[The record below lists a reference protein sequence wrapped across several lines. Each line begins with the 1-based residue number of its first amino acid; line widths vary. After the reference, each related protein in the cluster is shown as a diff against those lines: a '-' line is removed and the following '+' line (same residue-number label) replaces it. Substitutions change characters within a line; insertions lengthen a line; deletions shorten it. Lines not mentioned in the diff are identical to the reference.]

1 MPKGVADSDGSALE
15 RFIEKW
21 LGREGGQ
28 ERANYALFLTEF
40 CLALSL
46 PSPEPAGA
54 ARDTND
60 YVFERRVRETR
71 RDGQAAHRRI
81 DLYKRDCFVL
91 EAKQS
96 RQQKGGEK
104 EIAQQGLFVE
114 EAAPRG
120 RRGAERAWDV
130 LMVNARAQAEG
141 YVRLLP
147 EGHEPPPFVIVC
159 DVGHCFEIYA
169 NFRRDGKAFDQFPDR
184 RSFRIHLE
192 ELREPEKRAL
202 LAAIWTDPLSLDP
215 ARKSARVTREIA
227 ARLAAVSK
235 ALEAARH
242 APEIVAMFLMRCL
255 FTMFAEDV
263 GLLRKEA
270 FSKILDSCA
279 KKPDTFPH
287 KVGQLWEAMDS
298 GGYAHALEERVAR
311 FNGTFFKNHRALS
324 LGREEIGELAQ
335 AARYD
340 WREVDPSIFGALLE
354 QALDPHE
361 RRRLGA
367 HFTPRAYVERLVV
380 ATVIEPLREDWAAAL
395 ATAERQKSEGRCE
408 AAVATVAAF
417 HDRLC
422 ATRVLDPACG
432 TGNFLYVALELLKRL
447 EGEVLEALADLGGQE
462 ALTGL
467 EGHSVG
473 PQQFLGLEINARAKA
488 IAELVLWIGH
498 LQWHVRTRGGMPGEP
513 ILQAFD
519 NIVTKDAVLE
529 AEKVLKRDARGKPVT
544 RTGPDG
550 GAMEVY
556 EYRNPRRPAWPDAEF
571 IVGNPPFI
579 GGKDVRAR
587 LGDDYA
593 QALWAAH
600 PQMNE
605 SADFVMYWWDHA
617 AELLTR
623 KATTLRRFGLVTT
636 NSITQVFQRR
646 VVERHLNAKAPV
658 SLVMAIPDHPWTKA
672 TKDAAAVRIAMTVVE
687 AGAKEGRL
695 LEVVKE
701 NSLETDAPLVDFAEK
716 YGRINSDLTSGADVT
731 GALALKANKGISFR
745 GITYMGSGF
754 IIQENEAALFRTAGE
769 DYNKFIKPYISGRDL
784 SSRPRGVFAIDLF
797 GLRKDEVARRMPRIY
812 QHLLRNVKPVRD
824 HDRRASYRE
833 NWWIFAEPR
842 SEFRSAI
849 DGLPAY
855 IATTQTAKH
864 RVFTRLDRHW
874 LPDQTLVLIASDDGF
889 VLGVVCSRIHA
900 IWTKANSASLGVYVG
915 DVRYTNSRTFDPF
928 PFPDADDLQKH
939 RIRQIAEELD
949 AHRKRVLAEHPHLTL
964 TGLYNVLEKLRAGGG
979 PCVFSGAE
987 RKIFDDGLV
996 LILKELHERLD
1007 DAVAAAYGWP
1017 ADLAEDEI
1025 LIRLVALNRERAREE
1040 AQGHVRWLRPD
1051 YQIPRFGQAQERAE
1065 LALGDGAA
1073 RPAQA
1078 ASKPASPPT
1087 TTARRRP
1094 SSSPSPPPRRRS
1106 TPRRWRAATS
1116 RAAASP
1122 PRSPPSSRRW
1132 PAPAWSPRSTAAA
1145 ASCCAESRKP
1155 PPVASRVPLSFC
1167 GEALG
1172 GRQPR
1177 GVISAPTRPRF
1188 AGPPSPQG
1196 GGREA
1201 ARFLENLRQRPKAL
1215 RNSAFA
1221 CSSTWRR
1228 SSGKSRPARLM

>member
-54 ARDTND
+54 ASDTND

-202 LAAIWTDPLSLDP
+202 LAAIWTDRLSLDP

-395 ATAERQKSEGRCE
+395 ATAERQKSEGRSE

-529 AEKVLKRDARGKPVT
+529 AEKVLKRDARAKPVT

-550 GAMEVY
+550 AAMEVY
-556 EYRNPRRPAWPDAEF
+556 EYRNPRRPAWPEAEF

-587 LGDDYA
+587 LGVDYA

-617 AELLTR
+617 AKLLTR

-646 VVERHLNAKAPV
+646 VMERHLNAKAPV

-687 AGAKEGRL
+687 AGAKEGL
-695 LEVVKE
+695 LREVVREVGIDTDTPLIELNETLGKLNIDLTIGADVSSATNIKANNGICSPGVKLHGAGFVITRGE
-701 NSLETDAPLVDFAEK
+701 AAFLGLGKRAGLEKHIVEYRNGK
-716 YGRINSDLTSGADVT
+716 DLTS
-731 GALALKANKGISFR
+731 ISR
-745 GITYMGSGF
+745 GF
-754 IIQENEAALFRTAGE
+754 L
-769 DYNKFIKPYISGRDL
+769 
-784 SSRPRGVFAIDLF
+784 AIDLF
-797 GLRKDEVARRMPRIY
+797 GLGLEQVRHRFPEIY
-812 QHLLRNVKPVRD
+812 QHISRTVKPERD
-824 HDRRASYRE
+824 KNNRATYRD
-833 NWWIFAEPR
+833 NWWIFGEPR
-842 SEFRSAI
+842 RELRPALA
-849 DGLPAY
+849 GLARY
-855 IATTQTAKH
+855 IATVETTKH
-864 RVFTRLDRHW
+864 RVFQFLDASI
-874 LPDQTLVLIASDDGF
+874 LPDNMLVAIASDDAF
-889 VLGVVCSRIHA
+889 HLGVLSSHIHLR
-900 IWTKANSASLGVYVG
+900 WTYAQGGTLE
-915 DVRYTNSRTFDPF
+915 DRPRYTKSRCFDPF
-928 PFPDADDLQKH
+928 PFPDADDLQRR

-1040 AQGHVRWLRPD
+1040 AQGHGRWLRPD
-1051 YQIPRFGQAQERAE
+1051 YQLPRFGQAQERAE

-1078 ASKPASPPT
+1078 ASKPAFPADDHGQ
-1087 TTARRRP
+1087 TA
-1094 SSSPSPPPRRRS
+1094 
-1106 TPRRWRAATS
+1106 AVVLAL
-1116 RAAASP
+1116 AAAEGP
-1122 PRSPPSSRRW
+1122 LD
-1132 PAPAWSPRSTAAA
+1132 
-1145 ASCCAESRKP
+1145 AEAL
-1155 PPVASRVPLSFC
+1155 ASRYKQGRRVAAKIAAVLA
-1167 GEALG
+1167 ALARTGMVATLDG
-1172 GRQPR
+1172 GR
-1177 GVISAPTRPRF
+1177 S
-1188 AGPPSPQG
+1188 
-1196 GGREA
+1196 
-1201 ARFLENLRQRPKAL
+1201 FLLRRVA
-1215 RNSAFA
+1215 
-1221 CSSTWRR
+1221 
-1228 SSGKSRPARLM
+1228 